1 MERNEYNTSLNNIS
15 NRIAVL
21 GNHELYSIL
30 EADWSDYF
38 EHIFRPNRN
47 PELQIRIITC
57 ESGPEN
63 IDNYMFS
70 SVFLDNIIVANTDK
84 YLQQI
89 YTGVFPHVNNN
100 ALPTRR
106 NALIELAQQNVVILD
121 ILPTHGI
128 KLNPTERRRIAENVT
143 LGIYQ
148 IEKILDLEFIPNITL
163 NYVFAVPPSLYLNNN
178 LQNLLPDNFIERG
191 NINIGQGHAPS
202 RYALQNLIDNNLF

>member
-1 MERNEYNTSLNNIS
+1 MNINKYNTSLNNIS

-21 GNHELYSIL
+21 GNYELYSTL
-30 EADWSDYF
+30 EADWSNYF
-38 EHIFRPNRN
+38 EHIFTPNRN

-70 SVFLDNIIVANTDK
+70 RDFLNNIIIANTDK

-89 YTGVFPHVNNN
+89 YTGVFPNVNNN

-106 NALIELAQQNVVILD
+106 NALIELAQQNVLILD
-121 ILPTHGI
+121 ILPSHGI
-128 KLNPTERRRIAENVT
+128 KLKTKERRRIAESVT

-148 IEKILDLEFIPNITL
+148 IEKILNLEFIPNITV
-163 NYVFAVPPSLYLNNN
+163 NYVFAVPPSLYLHNN
-178 LQNLLPDNFIERG
+178 LQNLLPNNFIERG
-191 NINIGQGHAPS
+191 NLNIGQGHAPS
-202 RYALQNLIDNNLF
+202 RYALQNLINNQLF

>member
-1 MERNEYNTSLNNIS
+1 MTINEYNTSLNNIS
-15 NRIAVL
+15 NRISFL
-21 GNHELYSIL
+21 GNYIVYSTL
-30 EADWSDYF
+30 EAEWSYYF
-38 EHIFRPNRN
+38 EHIFIPNRN
-47 PELQIRIITC
+47 PELQTRIIAC

-70 SVFLDNIIVANTDK
+70 RDFLNNIIVANTDK

-106 NALIELAQQNVVILD
+106 NALIELAQQNVLILD

-128 KLNPTERRRIAENVT
+128 KLKPKERRRIAENVT

-148 IEKILDLEFIPNITL
+148 IEKILDLEFITNIPL
-163 NYVFAVPPSLYLNNN
+163 NYVFAVPPSLYLHNN
-178 LQNLLPDNFIERG
+178 LQNLLPNNFIERG

-202 RYALQNLIDNNLF
+202 RYALQRLINNNLF